1 VEPLD
6 QTDHQI
12 LAILEA
18 EGRISTLELAER
30 VGLSPTPCSRRIKQL
45 EELGAIE
52 GYQARINPKALGLG
66 ICVMISVRLH
76 RKSNAATKQF
86 QQAIAGKPQITECVL
101 VTGDIDY
108 ILRVWV
114 KDIDALREFVMQELE
129 SIPAVAESTTLV
141 VLDTIKSSGFT
152 TALPTRRSKK

>member
-1 VEPLD
+1 VEELD
-6 QTDHQI
+6 QIDRSI
-12 LAILEA
+12 LAALEA

-30 VGLSPTPCSRRIKQL
+30 VGLSPTPCSRRVKQL
-45 EELGAIE
+45 EELGIIE
-52 GYQARINPKALGLG
+52 GYQARINPKAVGLG
-66 ICVMISVRLH
+66 VSVMISVRLS
-76 RKSNAATKQF
+76 RKNSNAAKQF

-141 VLDTIKSSGFT
+141 VLDTIKSSGLI
-152 TALPTRRSKK
+152 TALPAWRSKK